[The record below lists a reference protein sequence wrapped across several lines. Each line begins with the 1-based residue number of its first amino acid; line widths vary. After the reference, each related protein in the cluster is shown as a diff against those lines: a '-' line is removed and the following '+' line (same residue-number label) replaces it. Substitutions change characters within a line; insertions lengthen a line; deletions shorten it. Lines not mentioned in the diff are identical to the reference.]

1 MKQRQEIDLQL
12 LGEAKQG
19 NQYAYTKL
27 FKHYRG
33 IIQYYI
39 FNSVYNTADAED
51 LTMITFEKAF
61 SKLNMYT
68 PTNEFQTW
76 LSRIAKNTVIDFL
89 VTKGRRPGNFV
100 EVHDNHITN
109 HHHITNPE
117 DEYINKEIG
126 QFLEKAIN
134 KLNNIESEILKLR
147 YYENMEMCDIAKML
161 NIPEN
166 TARCRLFRARISL
179 SERMKQ
185 KLNRKTSGKVS
196 YFKL

>member
-12 LGEAKQG
+12 LKEAKEG
-19 NQYAYTKL
+19 NQNAYTKL

-39 FNSVYNTADAED
+39 FNLVYNTTDAED

-61 SKLNMYT
+61 TKLNMYT

-76 LSRIAKNTVIDFL
+76 LSRIAKNTVIDFF

-100 EVHDNHITN
+100 EAHDNYLTN
-109 HHHITNPE
+109 SHHIINPE
-117 DEYINKEIG
+117 DEYIDKEIG

-134 KLNNIESEILKLR
+134 RLSDMDSEILKLR
-147 YYENMEMCDIAKML
+147 YYENMEMSDIAKIL

-166 TARCRLFRARISL
+166 TARGRLFRARVSL
-179 SERMKQ
+179 SEKMKQ
-185 KLNRKTSGKVS
+185 KLNTKTSGKVS